1 VYLDSEVD
9 TIRTVGTAG
18 NDNYKMIRLDG
29 VVNKLD
35 LMLGAGDDTFE
46 GIGDFDNNGAT
57 GAGMITVT
65 IDGEAGDDFISLDS
79 SMLDTGTYRLK
90 GGAGKDRIK
99 ISGIYAA
106 YAGVVIEG
114 GIGDDKLSGGDGPDT
129 IFGGHDDSI
138 TANTVVDGFDI
149 ITGGKGNDII
159 DGGDEFSSQVYS
171 GDTTKLTL
179 KDIAVFSPDT
189 GSVWTPGAVLRT
201 SEIYKADG
209 TPFAFYDKMG
219 RPITSAPN
227 ASGLGTLVTLTNSN
241 FSARSFFGD
250 VIDGGEGDDTIK
262 GGDGF

>member
-1 VYLDSEVD
+1 MIAPEE
-9 TIRTVGTAG
+9 
-18 NDNYKMIRLDG
+18 DNRVVFQARLG
-29 VVNKLD
+29 D
-35 LMLGAGDDTFE
+35 LAEM
-46 GIGDFDNNGAT
+46 IGDP
-57 GAGMITVT
+57 V
-65 IDGEAGDDFISLDS
+65 
-79 SMLDTGTYRLK
+79 
-90 GGAGKDRIK
+90 
-99 ISGIYAA
+99 
-106 YAGVVIEG
+106 
-114 GIGDDKLSGGDGPDT
+114 
-129 IFGGHDDSI
+129 
-138 TANTVVDGFDI
+138 
-149 ITGGKGNDII
+149 I

-250 VIDGGEGDDTIK
+250 VRRIAEDVAALRGALPTAKHGPTSP
-262 GGDGF
+262 